1 MRLFDAYRRWRRAR
15 AASRSHVSESQ
26 WARVESALPF
36 LEWLAAADRARLRE
50 LALQFLAEKQMTGA
64 RGFELTD
71 AVRLGI
77 ALQAC
82 LPILKLGLHYYEGW
96 IGIVVYPGDFVIPR
110 RVTDEHG
117 IVHEYDE
124 AALGEAWEGGPV
136 LVSWDDSA
144 GAHDGVNVVLHEFAH
159 KLDMANGATDGM
171 PPLHP
176 DMNRQ
181 EWARAFE
188 EAYAGFRRFLD
199 AGGEPWLDP
208 YAAESPPEFFAV
220 VSEAFFET
228 PLPVREDMPA
238 VYEQLRRFYRQDPA
252 RAEREWRAAHPEPGT
267 RRGRSLAS

>member
-1 MRLFDAYRRWRRAR
+1 MSLFDAYRRWRRAR

-26 WARVESALPF
+26 WRQAESALAF
-36 LEWLAAADRARLRE
+36 LEWLPAADRARLRE

-82 LPILKLGLHYYEGW
+82 LPILNLGLRYYEGW
-96 IGIVVYPGDFVIPR
+96 VGIVVYPGDFIIPR

-136 LVSWDDSA
+136 LVSWDDRP

-176 DMNRQ
+176 GMDRK

-188 EAYAGFRRFLD
+188 EAYAGFCRFLD

-208 YAAESPPEFFAV
+208 YASENPAEFFAV

-228 PLPVREDMPA
+228 PLLVREDMPG

-252 RAEREWRAAHPEPGT
+252 RGERQWRAAQPGPGT
-267 RRGRSLAS
+267 RRGASRAS

>member
-1 MRLFDAYRRWRRAR
+1 MSLFDAYRRWRRER
-15 AASRSHVSESQ
+15 AASRWHVSEAQ
-26 WARVESALPF
+26 WRQAESALVF
-36 LEWLAAADRARLRE
+36 LEWLPAADRARLRE
-50 LALQFLAEKQMTGA
+50 LALQLLAEKQMTGA

-82 LPILKLGLHYYEGW
+82 LPILNLGLRYYEGW
-96 IGIVVYPGDFVIPR
+96 VGIVVYPGDFIIPR

-136 LVSWDDSA
+136 LVSWDDRP
-144 GAHDGVNVVLHEFAH
+144 GAQDDVNVVLHEFAH

-176 DMNRQ
+176 GMDRK

-208 YAAESPPEFFAV
+208 YASENPAEFFAV

-228 PLPVREDMPA
+228 PLLVREDMPA

-252 RAEREWRAAHPEPGT
+252 RCEQQWRAARPEPVT
-267 RRGRSLAS
+267 RRGASRAS